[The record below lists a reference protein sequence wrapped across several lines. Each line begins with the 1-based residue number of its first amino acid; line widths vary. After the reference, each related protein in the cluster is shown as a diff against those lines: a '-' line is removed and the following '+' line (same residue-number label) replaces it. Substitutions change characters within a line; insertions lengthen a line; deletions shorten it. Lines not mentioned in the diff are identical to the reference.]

1 MLHQAILGLVASTVA
16 IDIAFYSNKQEGDSG
31 TFWATVGFHA
41 VPLGWNI
48 QGLAYKHRGSE
59 ACQGLPI
66 QADHSHGNGDFFLR
80 HTGTSFL
87 SAEYY
92 FTDNIDKRAAGQQCV
107 GPERVSRLSLEDGS
121 MYDIADMSDDDLKE
135 LLCSNITSTFQK
147 TRFSNKQYLYVI
159 INGTAAAGM
168 PQHTH
173 LHQLK

>member
-1 MLHQAILGLVASTVA
+1 MLHQAILGLVPSTVA
-16 IDIAFYSNKQEGDSG
+16 IDIAFYSNKQGACYQGPSVHWTNKNLHSCCRVTEGDSG

-92 FTDNIDKRAAGQQCV
+92 FTDDIDKRAAGQQCV
-107 GPERVSRLSLEDGS
+107 GSERVSRLSLEDGS

-135 LLCSNITSTFQK
+135 LVCSNITSTFQK
-147 TRFSNKQYLYVI
+147 TRFSNKQ
-159 INGTAAAGM
+159 
-168 PQHTH
+168 
-173 LHQLK
+173 